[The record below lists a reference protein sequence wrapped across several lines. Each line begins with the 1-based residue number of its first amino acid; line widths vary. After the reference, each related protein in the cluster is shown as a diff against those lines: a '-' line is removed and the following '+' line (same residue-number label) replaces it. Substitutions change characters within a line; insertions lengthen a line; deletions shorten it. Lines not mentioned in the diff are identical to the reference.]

1 MASTTATAEGAPTT
15 NIIKDFDSD
24 LASCYNRLQETFS
37 RGHTKLIP
45 WRKWQLKQLW
55 WMIEDNQGKILNALT
70 DDLGRHE
77 MESRASD
84 LLGLKI
90 DILEHIKHVEG
101 WAATRPVPDAGFLFG
116 RLGKA
121 RIRMEPIG
129 VVLIIGAW
137 NFPFLLTLQPVIA
150 AVAAGCCVI
159 IKPSELAMNSERVM
173 ADLVASYLDQSA
185 IRLVTGGPEE
195 TTKILKYRFDH
206 IFFTGSAKVARF
218 ITAAAAQNL
227 TPTTLELGG
236 QCPAIITKTAN
247 IDLSAKR
254 IAAVKFQ
261 NAGQICLSVNHVFA
275 DPSIYDQFLA
285 RLEYWTR
292 TFAATG
298 QMCHIIN
305 ERNRDRLVNMLHQ
318 SRGRVIYCG
327 DNNNIKS
334 NEKTHLDAVI
344 VADVS
349 PSDAIMSEELFGPI
363 CPVIKATME
372 QAVVITNNLPRP
384 LAIYIFSSDKSEM
397 DRLQDSTISGGVTI
411 NDATM
416 HAGVPNAPFGGVG
429 DSGMGFYHGK
439 YGFLAFTHQRTVV
452 ELPAWLDKLPEGR
465 SNEGSTGWL
474 YIFIKIAFLA
484 GSTLDRSFGL
494 LLVLAG

>member
-1 MASTTATAEGAPTT
+1 MASPTATAEAAPTT
-15 NIIKDFDSD
+15 NSIKDFDSD
-24 LASCYNRLQETFS
+24 FAKCYNQLQGTFA
-37 RGHTKLIP
+37 RGHTKPIQ

-55 WMIEDNQGKILNALT
+55 WMIEDNQDKIFNALT

-84 LLGLKI
+84 LLGLKT
-90 DILEHIKHVEG
+90 DILEHIEHVEE

-121 RIRMEPIG
+121 RIRMEPLG

-150 AVAAGCCVI
+150 AVAAGCCIV
-159 IKPSELAMNSERVM
+159 IKPSELATNSERVM
-173 ADLVASYLDQSA
+173 ANLVASYMDETA

-195 TTKILKYRFDH
+195 TTKILKYKFDH

-218 ITAAAAQNL
+218 ITAAAAKNL

-236 QCPAIITKTAN
+236 QCPAIVTKTAN

-254 IAAVKFQ
+254 IASVKFQ
-261 NAGQICLSVNHVFA
+261 NAGQICLSVNHAFA
-275 DPSIYDQFLA
+275 DPSIYDQFLE

-292 TFAATG
+292 RFAATG
-298 QMCHIIN
+298 QMCYIIN
-305 ERNRDRLVNMLHQ
+305 QRNRDRLVNLLDD
-318 SRGRVIYCG
+318 SKGRVIQCG
-327 DNNNIKS
+327 DNKS
-334 NEKTHLDAVI
+334 SKANERTHLGPVI

-363 CPVIKATME
+363 CPVIKATMD
-372 QAVVITNNLPRP
+372 QAAAITNTLPRP
-384 LAIYIFSSDKSEM
+384 LAIYIFSSERSEI
-397 DRLQDSTISGGVTI
+397 DYLQDSTISGGVTI
-411 NDATM
+411 NDATL

-429 DSGMGFYHGK
+429 DSADRRGAAY
-439 YGFLAFTHQRTVV
+439 LA
-452 ELPAWLDKLPEGR
+452 
-465 SNEGSTGWL
+465 
-474 YIFIKIAFLA
+474 
-484 GSTLDRSFGL
+484 
-494 LLVLAG
+494 